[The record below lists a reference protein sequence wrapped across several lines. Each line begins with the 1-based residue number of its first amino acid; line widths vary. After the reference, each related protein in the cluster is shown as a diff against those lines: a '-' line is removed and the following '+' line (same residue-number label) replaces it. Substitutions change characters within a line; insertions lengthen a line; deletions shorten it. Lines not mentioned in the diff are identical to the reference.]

1 MAALNYSRLPGP
13 GDFSPADDDFSD
25 VRWQDAVCAHAEKL
39 QAQNMV
45 SEVIEPL
52 ADETVAI
59 ALQDVLA
66 GRPIRYEQRKALERL
81 SATCWST
88 NAAVSAVYGVRQ

>member
-39 QAQNMV
+39 QAQDMV
-45 SEVIEPL
+45 SEVIDALVGPSTWI
-52 ADETVAI
+52 AIHNAI
-59 ALQDVLA
+59 A
-66 GRPIRYEQRKALERL
+66 GRALTASQRNALVSLEAL
-81 SATCWST
+81 CGATY
-88 NAAVSAVYGVRQ
+88 NAVANEYRRAA